1 MNTIPISA
9 AKANRAMPEGP
20 PESSTEVLV
29 VGAGPTGLMLA
40 CQLVR
45 RGIRT
50 VIIDRHSGP
59 AMQSRAMAV
68 HARTLEI
75 YDQLGIAGEALD
87 LGRPG
92 YGANFW
98 VEGRQTARVPFS
110 DVGKG
115 QSPFPYVL
123 MLGQDDNE
131 RILGRHLASAGFE
144 VRWNTELV
152 ALEQGVD
159 SAVATLK
166 LPDGSQATLDARY
179 VAGCDGGQ
187 SAVRTLNDIGFP
199 GAPYEHVFFVADT
212 EAVGPMVPDELNV
225 YLWREGFHLFFPIRG
240 KDRWRVI
247 GILPGRFMGV
257 DDLTFDMVAPS
268 IRHEAGAELIFR
280 QCDWFS
286 TYRIHHRCTERFR
299 KGRCFVLGDAAHV
312 HSPMGGQGMNTGLQD
327 AYNLAWKLAL
337 VLRGRAGDS
346 LLDTFESERMG
357 VARTLLSSTDRA
369 FTLLV
374 RESKFSSL
382 FRTKI
387 FANVAKFAMRVA
399 RLRKLAFR
407 TISQIGI
414 SYHDSTLSRNLPGL
428 PKGAPEAGDRFPWIH
443 LRFDDGTETEDL
455 FQRLDDTRF
464 NLLVFGQG
472 GPVSGSSFSD
482 LLSVHVVSADEVN
495 AEEIARAGV
504 PAQSFYLLR
513 PDGHVALAG
522 TRLDVSAIQ
531 RWFADASIKKAQRT
545 PGAREA
551 VSKAAQHG

>member
-1 MNTIPISA
+1 MNTIPIHA
-9 AKANRAMPEGP
+9 AKSNRGLATPKAEP
-20 PESSTEVLV
+20 PTEVLV

-40 CQLVR
+40 SQLVR

-75 YDQLGIAGEALD
+75 YDQLGVADEALE

-98 VEGRQTARVPFS
+98 VEGRKTARVPFS
-110 DVGKG
+110 DVGQG
-115 QSPFPYVL
+115 QSPFPFVL

-131 RILGRHLASAGFE
+131 RILGRHLAANGLDI
-144 VRWNTELV
+144 RWNTELV
-152 ALEQGVD
+152 ALEQQAD
-159 SAVATLK
+159 AVVTTLK
-166 LPDGSQATLDARY
+166 QPDGSQAKLTAKY

-212 EAVGPMVPDELNV
+212 EAVGPMVPEELNV
-225 YLWREGFHLFFPIRG
+225 YLWRDGFHLFFPIRG
-240 KDRWRVI
+240 ENRWRVI
-247 GILPGRFMGV
+247 GILPSQFMGI
-257 DDLTFDMVAPS
+257 DDLTFDTIAPT
-268 IRHEAGAELIFR
+268 ICREAGAELIFR
-280 QCDWFS
+280 RCDWFS
-286 TYRIHHRCTERFR
+286 TYRIHHRRTDRFR

-327 AYNLAWKLAL
+327 AYNLGWKLAL

-346 LLDTFESERMG
+346 LLDSFESERMG
-357 VARTLLSSTDRA
+357 VAKTLLASTDRA
-369 FTLLV
+369 FTQLV
-374 RESKFSSL
+374 AESWFSSL

-387 FANVAKFAMRVA
+387 FANVAKYAMRVA

-407 TISQIGI
+407 TISMIGV
-414 SYHDSTLSRNLPGL
+414 SYPDSPLSKNLNGL
-428 PKGAPEAGDRFPWIH
+428 PKGAPRAGDRFPWVK

-464 NLLVFGQG
+464 NLLVFGQS
-472 GPVSGSSFSD
+472 GPASGTMFND
-482 LLSVHVVSADEVN
+482 LLRVHVASSGAGN
-495 AEEIARAGV
+495 TEELARAGV
-504 PAQSFYLLR
+504 PAESFYLLR

-522 TRLDVSAIQ
+522 TRLDVFAIQ
-531 RWFADASIKKAQRT
+531 GWFTDASIIKAEPAT
-545 PGAREA
+545 DSGEGMP
-551 VSKAAQHG
+551 KAAHRA